1 LLFSGVLL
9 LLAFVGL
16 LVVLLAGVVVGVVV
30 RRTRIVV
37 VGVVGGGLV
46 IGLLQFSR
54 VVFAS
59 NFGFPLP
66 VSCVGVLG
74 LSSHEKEGFWLAI
87 TSRDFVLEAAW
98 KSFIKSVSKGGVTP
112 ITARG

>member
-1 LLFSGVLL
+1 LL

-16 LVVLLAGVVVGVVV
+16 LVILLAGVVVGVVV

-46 IGLLQFSR
+46 IGLLWFSG

-59 NFGFPLP
+59 DFSFPFP
-66 VSCVGVLG
+66 ISCIGVLG
-74 LSSHEKEGFWLAI
+74 LSSHEEEGFWLAI

-98 KSFIKSVSKGGVTP
+98 KPFIKSVLKGRVAP
-112 ITARG
+112 IAARG